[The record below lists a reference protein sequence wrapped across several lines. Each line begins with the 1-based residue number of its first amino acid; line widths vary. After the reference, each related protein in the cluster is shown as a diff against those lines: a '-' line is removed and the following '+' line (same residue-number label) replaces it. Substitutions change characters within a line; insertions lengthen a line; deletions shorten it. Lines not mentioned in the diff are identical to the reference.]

1 MNANA
6 ASPRAGH
13 VPSTQPTPGPWYSPK
28 NGTTI
33 WSADGRI
40 LIATCA
46 SPQLCVAGNV
56 ANARLIVRSPALRD
70 IVNRLLPFVD
80 DAVDIWSVFP
90 ECAAG
95 EQCRAAV
102 AEARA
107 ILAAIDGVAAAPL
120 KAAA

>member
-1 MNANA
+1 M
-6 ASPRAGH
+6 PRTEH
-13 VPSTQPTPGPWYSPK
+13 IPSTQPTPGPWYSPK

-56 ANARLIVRSPALRD
+56 ANARLIVRAHGLRD
-70 IVNRLLPFVD
+70 ILNRLLPFVD

-90 ECAAG
+90 ESAAG
-95 EQCRAAV
+95 RECRDAV

-107 ILAAIDGVAAAPL
+107 ILAAIDGIAAAPL